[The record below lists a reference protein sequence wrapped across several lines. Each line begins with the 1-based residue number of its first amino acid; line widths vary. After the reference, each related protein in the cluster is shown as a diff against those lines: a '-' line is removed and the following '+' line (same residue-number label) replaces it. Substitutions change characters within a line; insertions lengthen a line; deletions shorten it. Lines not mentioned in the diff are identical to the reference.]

1 MAGSSS
7 ETPSAHLPASNAG
20 YNGFLIR
27 VVYKLSNLDIAQP
40 SCPKGDAEQKLHQNL
55 LPFLCPVKAL

>member
-7 ETPSAHLPASNAG
+7 VSLTAHVPPSNVG
-20 YNGFLIR
+20 DKDFLIR
-27 VVYKLSNLDIAQP
+27 VVYKLSNLDIVQP

-55 LPFLCPVKAL
+55 LPFLCQAKAL